1 MLKYSAAVILA
12 NDDWEILCPIGVY
25 ESEEAAQRACDSAKP
40 HFVRCN
46 GRAFVE
52 LEVAGAPLLLSDDDV
67 SVSELSAAARKRIA
81 PPLDMR
87 IPCNVDKAGAALLS
101 GDPRYVVS
109 VSDFIPSPMGL
120 EDFLAHYSQGYR
132 PDHIANRIAPAVRG
146 IGVHE
151 VKSSSQLSRQ

>member
-1 MLKYSAAVILA
+1 MKHTAAVILA

-25 ESEEAAQRACDSAKP
+25 EPEEAAQRACDSAKP
-40 HFVRCN
+40 RFVRCD

-52 LEVAGAPLLLSDDDV
+52 LEVAGAPFLLSDDDV
-67 SVSELSAAARKRIA
+67 SVSELSAAAKERIG

-87 IPCNVDKAGAALLS
+87 IPGDVDKAGAALLS

-109 VSDFIPSPMGL
+109 GPDFVPSPRGL

-132 PDHIANRIAPAVRG
+132 PDHIANRIAPGVRG
-146 IGVHE
+146 VGVHE
-151 VKSSSQLSRQ
+151 VKSSS